1 VRGPIEFDGKFCA
14 HAEEVGEVGTD
25 RVLPAELE
33 AIDLASSQALPERR
47 FGASRIVAV
56 MTSENDLTTQSTFH
70 QLERNVTPH
79 VAQNTSGR
87 RSAIDARTTAWP
99 GYSLSQKAR
108 KRIEEIFG
116 WMKVIGGFRKTRF
129 RGLERTQLA
138 AYFIGAAYNL
148 LRVARL
154 LAA

>member
-1 VRGPIEFDGKFCA
+1 MKGGPDLGEGGRGAVECVVVRWTEHEDASLSKEGVAKSIAALAAGVRGPIEFDGKFCA

-70 QLERNVTPH
+70 QL
-79 VAQNTSGR
+79 
-87 RSAIDARTTAWP
+87 
-99 GYSLSQKAR
+99 
-108 KRIEEIFG
+108 
-116 WMKVIGGFRKTRF
+116 
-129 RGLERTQLA
+129 
-138 AYFIGAAYNL
+138 
-148 LRVARL
+148 
-154 LAA
+154 